1 MVHFIFIPLLAPGHF
16 IPMIDM
22 AKLIAGRGISA
33 TIFVTPLII
42 TRYAGRAIHR
52 ASNSGLPIR
61 FIEVPF
67 PFSSEI
73 GLPQGC
79 ETADALPPSLWSNF
93 FTALDIWLVSVEN
106 SIQNVEPFPTC
117 MITDRY
123 LPGLAETSM
132 KFGIPRIIFDGMGC
146 FNLVLKHHL
155 ELSKVQETVKDSESF
170 VVPGLPDRIELTK
183 EQLPAML
190 KVDAGKWAEYRDRI
204 KAADEQAYGIV
215 INSFR
220 ELENNY
226 VEEVRTLNKGRAW
239 CVGPLSLFNRE
250 TLDIVE
256 RGNRASIDETECSRW
271 LNEREPGSVIYACFG
286 SLNNLTLT
294 QLVELGLG
302 LEASNRPFVWVMR
315 DGEGKEETERWIT
328 ESGYEGRIRGR
339 GLLIRGWA
347 PQVFI
352 LSHEAIGAFLTHCG
366 WNSTMEGVCSGVP
379 MITWPLFAEQ
389 FFNEKLIVQILR
401 IGVSVGSQT
410 ARQPSELKDG
420 EILVVI
426 KRETIMNT
434 IDKVMA
440 GDEEGDARRRR
451 AREVAEKA
459 KKSVEEGGSSNLNL
473 SLLIEEVT
481 IENPTCSS

>member
-1 MVHFIFIPLLAPGHF
+1 MVHFIFIPVLAAGHF

-33 TIFVTPLII
+33 TIFVTPLIN
-42 TRYAGRAIHR
+42 TRYAGKAIYR

-61 FIEVPF
+61 LIQVPF
-67 PFSSEI
+67 PLSSDV

-93 FTALDIWLVSVEN
+93 STAIDIWLVSVEN

-123 LPGLAETSM
+123 LPRLAETSK

-183 EQLPAML
+183 EQLPVML
-190 KVDAGKWAEYRDRI
+190 NVDRI

-239 CVGPLSLFNRE
+239 CVGPLSLFNGE
-250 TLDIVE
+250 TVDKVE
-256 RGNRASIDETECSRW
+256 RGNRAAIDEMECSRW
-271 LNEREPGSVIYACFG
+271 LNEREKGSVIYICFG
-286 SLNNLTLT
+286 SLNNLTIA

-315 DGEGKEETERWIT
+315 NGEGKEETERWIT

-401 IGVSVGSQT
+401 IGVSVGSRT
-410 ARQPSELKDG
+410 VRQPSELKEG

-426 KRETIMNT
+426 KRETIT
-434 IDKVMA
+434 DAIDKVMA
-440 GDEEGDARRRR
+440 GDEEGDVRRRR
-451 AREVAEKA
+451 AREVAVKA
-459 KKSVEEGGSSNLNL
+459 KKSVEEGGSSNLDL
-473 SLLIEEVT
+473 SLLIEEVVT
-481 IENPTCSS
+481 IEKPTCSS